1 MKDLA
6 RFKFNYSE
14 CEPLVRERWRRVK
27 AFMANREPVVRNTS
41 VDKALY
47 ALDRDLVYDWL
58 LWQDN
63 RQKGC
68 LADSDNEVGNEEKGG
83 N

>member
-6 RFKFNYSE
+6 RFKFNYNE
-14 CEPLVRERWRRVK
+14 CEPYLRERCQRVV
-27 AFMANREPVVRNTS
+27 AFIRNICAGK
-41 VDKALY
+41 DPGIFG
-47 ALDRDLVYDWL
+47 RDYIYNWF

-63 RQKGC
+63 KQKRC
-68 LADSDNEVGNEEKGG
+68 LADSDNEVENEEKDG

>member
-14 CEPLVRERWRRVK
+14 CEPLLRERWQRVE
-27 AFMANREPVVRNTS
+27 AFIRNICA
-41 VDKALY
+41 DKDPGIFA
-47 ALDRDLVYDWL
+47 RDYIYNWF
-58 LWQDN
+58 LWKDN
-63 RQKGC
+63 RQKRC
-68 LADSDNEVGNEEKGG
+68 LADSDSEVGNEEKDG